1 LFEIWK
7 SVAAVS
13 GARMY
18 SLIASAAMV
27 TIVARWLGPAG
38 QGTIGA
44 ANAWATLLATM
55 GSLSLGQVAVH
66 HATVRR
72 HETWL
77 PETMGTLGMFAMVVT
92 VAAWVVGTL
101 LYVGTDGRAFGAMP
115 ASALAVASLMVP
127 FLVWE
132 LYGANLLTVTN
143 RLNIYNSAQL
153 IGRTVGVV
161 LMAVCWFLRFGVIAA
176 LAVGVISQMIIACV
190 GIRELFAIAGGG
202 VRATVKE
209 AKALLRSA
217 ARLHINT
224 VTGYVYTS
232 LGVLIVNRYCTPTE
246 TGWYQLCVSLVNVL
260 LVVPLAAAS
269 VLTTEVVRVGPDAA
283 WRLQRRVLV
292 SVPLLMTG
300 LAVAAAVCAP
310 VAIPL
315 VVGQKYIPAVPLF
328 QWSLFGIVG
337 LSLAAIMASQWIG
350 RGYFWQLSASSIVVA
365 AIHLTATL
373 WLVRRFGMFGAVYAN
388 LITSGI
394 AILGNGAF
402 AVFCE
407 LRYRHAVGG
416 VASLAVVR

>member
-1 LFEIWK
+1 
-7 SVAAVS
+7 
-13 GARMY
+13 
-18 SLIASAAMV
+18 
-27 TIVARWLGPAG
+27 
-38 QGTIGA
+38 
-44 ANAWATLLATM
+44 
-55 GSLSLGQVAVH
+55 
-66 HATVRR
+66 
-72 HETWL
+72 
-77 PETMGTLGMFAMVVT
+77 
-92 VAAWVVGTL
+92 

-161 LMAVCWFLRFGVIAA
+161 LMAVCWSLHFGVIAA

-365 AIHLTATL
+365 VIHLTATL